1 MKRPPISLLFV
12 RINGGEREND
22 LLFGKVGISAAFGDR
37 LREIHLG
44 GVRSPRSIVIKPPSR
59 GGGLTTTCSGDARG
73 ALEDGT
79 LSTFFAF
86 SLLQLSNVWLLVGF
100 FKSDCRQMMET
111 LDLLHLLTVVTHNTL
126 VLSAHTLFASRS
138 RMNKHAQAEV
148 AASEETPFLSV

>member
-59 GGGLTTTCSGDARG
+59 GGLTTTCSGDARG

-138 RMNKHAQAEV
+138 CMNKHAQAEV

>member
-44 GVRSPRSIVIKPPSR
+44 GVRSPRSIVIKPPSW
-59 GGGLTTTCSGDARG
+59 GGLTTTCSGDARG

>member
-59 GGGLTTTCSGDARG
+59 GGLTTTCSGDARG